1 MIIIKRKKG
10 RFGIRFSVADSN
22 FPTGLFSLADDTGYL
37 DIFEAGM
44 KTHTCTGIIRS
55 LQRVI
60 MLLAGAWMI
69 LHTVSCKKDTTSPVP
84 VKRTLQ
90 VWLHRVN
97 TISKAQYFQN
107 SYAGFE
113 LDVHYDTSFKTFLV
127 KHDATDTTTLTLSAW
142 LSAITDPGRLGYWLD
157 FKNLDADT
165 KDLALPEL
173 LRIRKNFGLDKKVIV
188 VESSSPSSLV
198 KFDTLNFC
206 TSYYIPTFDPSGIT
220 QEEELSYRDFID
232 ENTSPYGIGTISG
245 YYNQHGF
252 IQKWFL
258 QMNKLLWYLD
268 STDPAIK
275 DSIIGETRK
284 DNTVEV
290 LLVAEDY

>member
-1 MIIIKRKKG
+1 MLIKRKEEK
-10 RFGIRFSVADSN
+10 FGIRFSVTDSHFPSKLFN
-22 FPTGLFSLADDTGYL
+22 FVEDTGYL
-37 DIFEAGM
+37 DIFKAGM
-44 KTHTCTGIIRS
+44 KTQTCTGIIRS
-55 LQRVI
+55 LQRLI
-60 MLLAGAWMI
+60 TILAGAWLI
-69 LHTVSCKKDTTSPVP
+69 LHTVSCKKDSTSPVP

-97 TISKAQYFQN
+97 TISKAQHFQN
-107 SYAGFE
+107 SYTGFE
-113 LDVHYDTSFKTFLV
+113 LDVHYDTVVKTFIV
-127 KHDATDTTTLTLSAW
+127 KHDATDTSTLTFSAW

-157 FKNLDADT
+157 FKNLDADN

-173 LRIRKNFGLDKKVIV
+173 LRIRQNFGLDKKVIV
-188 VESSSPSSLV
+188 VESSSPSSLI

-220 QEEELSYRDFID
+220 QEEELSYMNFID
-232 ENTSPYGIGTISG
+232 ENTSPYRIGTISG

-252 IQKWFL
+252 MQKWFP

-275 DSIIGETRK
+275 DSIIRETRK
-284 DNTVEV
+284 DITVEV